1 MKITLRIKILI
12 FIISIII
19 LIGFSIGLTL
29 VTRITGNIENQI
41 KYRLNALASNMAL
54 NAEDPII
61 LEEDTY
67 LAGLVRDAMTNE
79 GFLYAKI
86 LDEKYRIIASD
97 KISKWGVNDSLF
109 LLINKNEIRTGK
121 NEIEIIKP
129 VMLGNEKLIGYV
141 KLGIS
146 TKEIIKVKNDT
157 IILISII
164 TLIFIVIGII
174 ISIFFSSFL
183 TKQLKSLMIGVK
195 KVSNGD
201 LDVKVKRIVSDEL
214 GVLTDTF
221 NEMVV
226 NIREKE
232 MIKMAFTRYVSKQV
246 AEKVF
251 EDPDAFLNRLKGERM
266 HISVMFAD
274 IMGFTTMSEKMSPED
289 VVNILNTYLSQM
301 TDSVFKF
308 DGTLDKFI
316 GDCVMAVF
324 GAPMYLENPSLN
336 AVKSAIDIQKAVNK
350 LNLQRRSKGLD
361 AINVGI
367 GINTGTAVV
376 GNIGSSQRLDY
387 TVIGDNV
394 NLASRLQSA
403 ANAMN
408 VPIIVSKSVIGEIGD
423 KIDYKEMEKIM
434 VKGKEKPV
442 DIYSIEIV

>member
-1 MKITLRIKILI
+1 
-12 FIISIII
+12 
-19 LIGFSIGLTL
+19 
-29 VTRITGNIENQI
+29 
-41 KYRLNALASNMAL
+41 
-54 NAEDPII
+54 II

-97 KISKWGVNDSLF
+97 KISEWGVNDSLF
-109 LLINKNEIRTGK
+109 LLINENEIRTEK
-121 NEIEIIKP
+121 NEIKIIKP

-146 TKEIIKVKNDT
+146 TKEIVKVKNDT
-157 IILISII
+157 ILLISII

-183 TKQLKSLMIGVK
+183 TKQLKLLMEGVQR
-195 KVSNGD
+195 VSKGD

-266 HISVMFAD
+266 HVSVMFAD

-301 TDSVFKF
+301 TDSVFRF

-350 LNLQRRSKGLD
+350 LNLQRRSNGLD

-403 ANAMN
+403 ANNMN
-408 VPIIVSKSVIGEIGD
+408 IPIIVSKSVIGETGD
-423 KIDYKEMEKIM
+423 KIRYREMEAIM

>member
-29 VTRITGNIENQI
+29 VTRITRNIENQI

-97 KISKWGVNDSLF
+97 KISEWGVNDSLF
-109 LLINKNEIRTGK
+109 LLINKNEIRIGK

-183 TKQLKSLMIGVK
+183 TKQLKSLMMGVK

-266 HISVMFAD
+266 HVSVMFAD
-274 IMGFTTMSEKMSPED
+274 IMGFTTMSEKMSPEE

-301 TDSVFKF
+301 TKPP
-308 DGTLDKFI
+308 G
-316 GDCVMAVF
+316 
-324 GAPMYLENPSLN
+324 
-336 AVKSAIDIQKAVNK
+336 
-350 LNLQRRSKGLD
+350 QRRPYCSNG
-361 AINVGI
+361 
-367 GINTGTAVV
+367 
-376 GNIGSSQRLDY
+376 
-387 TVIGDNV
+387 
-394 NLASRLQSA
+394 
-403 ANAMN
+403 
-408 VPIIVSKSVIGEIGD
+408 
-423 KIDYKEMEKIM
+423 
-434 VKGKEKPV
+434 
-442 DIYSIEIV
+442 

>member
-1 MKITLRIKILI
+1 MKITLRIKILV
-12 FIISIII
+12 FIISIIV
-19 LIGFSIGLTL
+19 LVGFFIGLTL
-29 VTRITGNIENQI
+29 VSRITGNIENQI

-86 LDEKYRIIASD
+86 LDDDYRIIASD
-97 KISKWGVNDSLF
+97 KISEWGVNDSSF
-109 LLINKNEIRTGK
+109 ILINEKEIHTGK
-121 NEIEIIKP
+121 NEIEILKP

-146 TKEIIKVKNDT
+146 TREIIKVKNDT

-164 TLIFIVIGII
+164 TLVFIVIGII
-174 ISIFFSSFL
+174 ISVFFSSFL
-183 TKQLKSLMIGVK
+183 TKQLKFLMEGVK
-195 KVSNGD
+195 RVSKGD

-251 EDPDAFLNRLKGERM
+251 ENPDAFLNRLKGERM
-266 HISVMFAD
+266 HVSVMFAD
-274 IMGFTTMSEKMSPED
+274 IMGFTTMSEKMSPEN

-301 TDSVFKF
+301 TNSVFKF

-324 GAPMYLENPSLN
+324 GAPMHLENPSLN
-336 AVKSAIDIQKAVNK
+336 AVKCAIDIQKAVNE
-350 LNLQRRSKGLD
+350 LNLQRRSRGLD
-361 AINVGI
+361 SINVGI

-408 VPIIVSKSVIGEIGD
+408 VPIIVSKNVVGEIGD
-423 KIDYKEMEKIM
+423 KIKYREMEAIM

-442 DIYSIEIV
+442 NIYSIEIV

>member
-19 LIGFSIGLTL
+19 LIGFFIGLTI
-29 VTRITGNIENQI
+29 VTRISGNIENQI

-97 KISKWGVNDSLF
+97 KISEWGVNDSLF
-109 LLINKNEIRTGK
+109 LLVNGNEIRTGK

-129 VMLGNEKLIGYV
+129 VMLGNKKLIGYV

-164 TLIFIVIGII
+164 TLIFIIIGII
-174 ISIFFSSFL
+174 IAIFFSSFL
-183 TKQLKSLMIGVK
+183 TRQLKFLMIGVK
-195 KVSNGD
+195 KVSKGD
-201 LDVKVKRIVSDEL
+201 LNVKVKRIVSDEL

-221 NEMVV
+221 NEMVI

-251 EDPDAFLNRLKGERM
+251 ENPNAFLNRLKGERM
-266 HISVMFAD
+266 HVSVMFAD
-274 IMGFTTMSEKMSPED
+274 IMGFTTMSEKMSPEE

-301 TDSVFKF
+301 TDSVFRF

-336 AVKSAIDIQKAVNK
+336 AVKSAIDIQKAVNE
-350 LNLQRRSKGLD
+350 LNLQRRSKGLN

-403 ANAMN
+403 ANGMN
-408 VPIIVSKSVIGEIGD
+408 IPILVSKSVISEIGD
-423 KIDYKEMEKIM
+423 KVKYNEMEQIT
-434 VKGKEKPV
+434 VKGKEHPIN
-442 DIYSIEIV
+442 IYSVEIV